1 MTATTC
7 PITGQPL
14 PDGYHLHPTLTPRVE
29 NLGHAMRYI
38 PQIAQETGL
47 GLIKP
52 SRIYATPTAKTPEPL
67 MLPTVWEPIDEMLT
81 VIATWAPQISGHLNQ
96 PRAGEYETL
105 GIQIT
110 QHADQLLRWHKA
122 PTMLDEL
129 EYTLNRCE
137 HLASP
142 PHARRLT
149 TCPNCNKRTY
159 TRATRK
165 HATCTQCGQTIQ
177 IQDRQADMWEAAL
190 YTWMPKRY
198 ALEIARITTGRE
210 ITRNQLKHWIAQ
222 DLVKPLG
229 HRRLLQPNEI
239 ITAMRSKRPYRERR
253 NPQNT

>member
-1 MTATTC
+1 MTAPIC

-14 PDGYHLHPTLTPRVE
+14 PDGYYLHPTLRTRVE
-29 NLGHAMRYI
+29 NLGRAMRYI

-52 SRIYATPTAKTPEPL
+52 SRMYNAPTGKTSHPQ
-67 MLPTVWEPIDEMLT
+67 MLPAVWEAIDEMLT
-81 VIATWAPQISGHLNQ
+81 VIATWAPLISGHLNQ
-96 PRAGEYETL
+96 PAAGEYEAL

-110 QHADQLLRWHKA
+110 THADQLLRWHKA

-149 TCPNCNKRTY
+149 TCPTCNKRMY

-165 HATCTQCGQTIQ
+165 HATCTQCEQTIQ
-177 IQDRQADMWEAAL
+177 IQHRQADMWEAAL
-190 YTWMPKRY
+190 YTWMPRTHAAAVVY
-198 ALEIARITTGRE
+198 LTTGRE
-210 ITRNQLKHWIAQ
+210 ITRSQLKHWIA
-222 DLVKPLG
+222 DGHVKPLG
-229 HRRLLQPNEI
+229 QRRLLQPNEL
-239 ITAMRSKRPYRERR
+239 ITAMRSKRPYKKRQNLR
-253 NPQNT
+253 NT